1 VIRSLLKA
9 VVCIAAGMSVSSAL
23 AQNRTN
29 PLARSRVA
37 VQAGAKRFGEGCALC
52 HGSKAEGGRGPALAN
67 NRELFEIDDGEL
79 FDIIEHGIA
88 GTNMPPSN
96 LPEQNVWEVA
106 AYLRSLS
113 SPASETPVE
122 GDAKAG
128 RTLFYGAGQCN
139 TCHAI
144 RGEGGVLGPD
154 LSNAGWL
161 TVLQLRDSLSD
172 PKRDITPGFEHVAAV
187 RSDGVKIDGIA
198 KANSDYAI
206 QILDAQGHLHNLDKS
221 TLRSI
226 DFYRDSL
233 MPTNFAVTL
242 GSEGIDDIVAFL
254 AQQAVRPPGEHV
266 PGRRRHPMQ

>member
-1 VIRSLLKA
+1 VTRSVLKA
-9 VVCIAAGMSVSSAL
+9 VVCIATGMSVSSAL
-23 AQNRTN
+23 AQDRTN

-113 SPASETPVE
+113 NPASETPIE

-139 TCHAI
+139 NCHAI

-187 RSDGVKIDGIA
+187 RGDGVKIDGIA

-242 GSEGIDDIVAFL
+242 GCEGIDNIVAFL
-254 AQQAVRPPGEHV
+254 AQQTVRPPGEHV